1 MDEKKI
7 LDEAERFLKNNKR
20 NIISDLRRLVEIEST
35 KGEEKPGMPYGEGPR
50 KALDTALDMA
60 REMGFEPE
68 EYEGHMGW
76 FDLEGEQKEHIATIT
91 HLDVVPAGEGWHF
104 KPYELE
110 EKGNWVVGR
119 GTDDDK
125 GPLIYCMYLAKFFKE
140 SGIKLKY
147 TLRTLMGCNEET
159 GMNDVVKYLEK
170 YPHEMSG
177 GQRQRVV
184 IARALIND
192 PELVVCDE
200 PVSALDVSVRSQ
212 VLNLLKD
219 LQKSRNL
226 TYIFISH
233 DLSVVEYLCD
243 KVAVMYLGRIMEY
256 ADKKHLFGNPLHP
269 YTKALLSAIPVPDIH
284 AVKDE
289 IILEGEV
296 PSPLNPPKGCLF
308 STRCPYATDKCRTEA
323 PKLQEITDK
332 DGTKRSVAC
341 FLHH

>member
-1 MDEKKI
+1 MSETLVSVKNISKTFAANKGMFSKKKFVHAVNDVSFDI
-7 LDEAERFLKNNKR
+7 KTGETFSLVGESGCGKSTTGKLIDHLITPDSGEIWFEGKE
-20 NIISDLRRLVEIEST
+20 ISKISQNEMRPLRSDIQMVFQD
-35 KGEEKPGMPYGEGPR
+35 PYGSLNPR
-50 KALDTALDMA
+50 MKVQDLI
-60 REMGFEPE
+60 GEPLLI
-68 EYEGHMGW
+68 HTNM
-76 FDLEGEQKEHIATIT
+76 T
-91 HLDVVPAGEGWHF
+91 AGERLKKVH
-104 KPYELE
+104 ELLQ
-110 EKGNWVVGR
+110 VVGLSPSHGER
-119 GTDDDK
+119 
-125 GPLIYCMYLAKFFKE
+125 
-140 SGIKLKY
+140 
-147 TLRTLMGCNEET
+147 
-159 GMNDVVKYLEK
+159 
-170 YPHEMSG
+170 YPHEFSG
-177 GQRQRVV
+177 GQRQRIG
-184 IARALIND
+184 IARALTVNPKLIIA
-192 PELVVCDE
+192 DE
-200 PVSALDVSVRSQ
+200 PVSALDVSIQAQ
-212 VLNLLKD
+212 VLNLLQQ
-219 LQKSRNL
+219 LQEEYNL
-226 TYIFISH
+226 TYLFISH